1 MRSIPVCLPF
11 QNTTLSRPDSMECS
25 TCWDEMRT
33 PRCLVDWAE
42 LQALR
47 GWRLCT
53 PGTSQSITPYSIA
66 NPLPSHVTF
75 SGNKQLFYGSHPR
88 RLSED
93 AAITQWETYGTT
105 SSLFSSALLSSLLRV
120 SSLCT
125 FSVIDRAGITW
136 HIADPFHKGTYLLAQ
151 LLSLAYFLKK
161 NSCWKHPLKWQ
172 NNPPPYFWG
181 AGRTNIRPIT
191 LRVPR
196 SGKSQISTSSGGNC
210 RMSGACL
217 FGSFGWKTECLQ
229 GEFHESVETSEF
241 CLHLFRGLQRQNP
254 NCSQH
259 LCHVFHIISIMC

>member
-33 PRCLVDWAE
+33 PWCSVDWAE
-42 LQALR
+42 LQALC

-125 FSVIDRAGITW
+125 FSMIDRAGITW

-151 LLSLAYFLKK
+151 LLSLAYFLQK
-161 NSCWKHPLKWQ
+161 NSCWKHPWKWQ
-172 NNPPPYFWG
+172 NNPPHISEAQEEQTLGPSPLGYPGLERARFPPLLVG
-181 AGRTNIRPIT
+181 IAGCQE
-191 LRVPR
+191 L
-196 SGKSQISTSSGGNC
+196 
-210 RMSGACL
+210 ACL
-217 FGSFGWKTECLQ
+217 DPLDGKLNVCRVNFTNQWKLQSFVFTFLEACKDKTQIVVSTCVM
-229 GEFHESVETSEF
+229 F
-241 CLHLFRGLQRQNP
+241 
-254 NCSQH
+254 
-259 LCHVFHIISIMC
+259 SILSL